1 MDSNKITARIANLS
15 PRKAARIVGFA
26 MLISFSLAFLVDDF
40 ILSNL
45 IAPGDTAALANDI
58 KANEM
63 LFGIAAAGYLIILTF
78 DAAIALALY
87 VILKPA
93 NKNLASLTS
102 VLRLL
107 YAAIMVIILLA
118 LVLQFIDAYSYGT
131 IKLIGYIFFTCHL
144 FVLGYLVFKSGYIP
158 RILGVLLIIASCCY
172 VPIFYV
178 NFLVPE
184 ALLLIFFVPM
194 VIGELSLGF
203 WLLLKNAKIPEMKS

>member
-1 MDSNKITARIANLS
+1 MKNLITDIS

-45 IAPGDTAALANDI
+45 IAPGDTTALANDI

-63 LFGIAAAGYLIILTF
+63 LFGIASALYLIILMF
-78 DAAIALALY
+78 DASIALALY

-107 YAAIMVIILLA
+107 YAAIAGINLLA
-118 LVLQFIDAYSYGT
+118 LVLLFIDVYSYGT
-131 IKLIGYIFFTCHL
+131 IKLIGYTFFVGHL

-158 RILGVLLIIASCCY
+158 KIVGVLLIIASFCY
-172 VPIFYV
+172 VPVSYV

-184 ALLLIFFVPM
+184 TLLLILFVPM
-194 VIGELSLGF
+194 VIGELSIGL
-203 WLLLKNAKIPEMKS
+203 WLLWKSAKIHEMIPEIDS